1 MDIRIEKTDR
11 AIEKAFLE
19 LRAKTPLE
27 KIKIKDLCALACVNK
42 STFYAHYC
50 LLYTSPS
57 PRDCS

>member
-19 LRAKTPLE
+19 LRSKMPLE

-42 STFYAHYC
+42 STFYTQIGRASC
-50 LLYTSPS
+50 
-57 PRDCS
+57 RERV